1 MPLNL
6 ENDGGH
12 EFHYL
17 QAALARPKPWLL
29 AKLLMSR
36 LASEE
41 QPPAPADTSR
51 GGNRHLRPLLPKI
64 GRRALMLYVCRRA
77 VDSYPLIFT
86 TLALAHPN

>member
-1 MPLNL
+1 MNLNL
-6 ENDGGH
+6 ENDGGKRYH
-12 EFHYL
+12 HL

-41 QPPAPADTSR
+41 QPLAPADTSP
-51 GGNRHLRPLLPKI
+51 GGERSLRPSLPKI

>member
-1 MPLNL
+1 MTLPS
-6 ENDGGH
+6 ENYDEKYYH
-12 EFHYL
+12 HL

-29 AKLLMSR
+29 ANLLMSR

-41 QPPAPADTSR
+41 QGPEPVPLSM
-51 GGNRHLRPLLPKI
+51 GGDRQLRPLLPKI